1 MRRKDGARGQGQ
13 NKRRKPV
20 DSRFQGESL
29 NKVDGKGRISLPA
42 KFRRALQSGD
52 SRCGPGDA
60 ARLYIAYGNPT
71 TDFVECLSGDYYDDL
86 VRRIEEMDDG
96 ESARE
101 LLEYLYF
108 VKCDEVGVDDT
119 GRFVLPPAAREKLG
133 LDGEA
138 LFQGKGQKFHIL
150 KPDDGAAAD
159 DRALK
164 LLEKFGDGKE
174 FFNPISL
181 ANKRRPD
188 LADVDQQ

>member
-1 MRRKDGARGQGQ
+1 M
-13 NKRRKPV
+13 

-29 NKVDGKGRISLPA
+29 NKMDGKGRISLPA
-42 KFRRALQSGD
+42 KFRRALQAGD
-52 SRCGPGDA
+52 SRSGTTGT

-86 VRRIEEMDDG
+86 VARIEDMDDG
-96 ESARE
+96 ENARE

-119 GRFVLPPAAREKLG
+119 GRFVLPPAAREKLA

-138 LFQGKGQKFHIL
+138 LFQGKGRKFHIL
-150 KPDDGAAAD
+150 KPADGAAAD
-159 DRALK
+159 DKALK
-164 LLEKFGDGKE
+164 MLEKFGEGKE

-181 ANKRRPD
+181 ANKPRRSAATD
-188 LADVDQQ
+188 DRTGAE

>member
-1 MRRKDGARGQGQ
+1 MGRGRRIEQWQLAQSAVSIPGAPITAGMRRKHGEGGPGQ
-13 NKRRKPV
+13 KRRKPV

-52 SRCGPGDA
+52 SRCNPGDP

-86 VRRIEEMDDG
+86 VGRIENMDDG
-96 ESARE
+96 ESERE

-108 VKCDEVGVDDT
+108 VKCDEVGVDET

-138 LFQGKGQKFHIL
+138 LFQGKGRKFHIL
-150 KPDDGAAAD
+150 KPDDGA
-159 DRALK
+159 
-164 LLEKFGDGKE
+164 
-174 FFNPISL
+174 
-181 ANKRRPD
+181 RRMTKS
-188 LADVDQQ
+188 

>member
-1 MRRKDGARGQGQ
+1 MRRKNGDSPGATPEGAR
-13 NKRRKPV
+13 PV

-42 KFRRALQSGD
+42 KFRRALQSGE

-71 TDFVECLSGDYYDDL
+71 TNFVECLSRDYYDDL
-86 VRRIEEMDDG
+86 VRRIEGMDDG

-108 VKCDEVGVDDT
+108 VKCDEVGVDET

-159 DRALK
+159 DKVRK
-164 LLEKFGDGKE
+164 MLEKFSEGKE

-188 LADVDQQ
+188 PADVDAQ